1 MNKLIYLGFILL
13 CLLLMVSCN
22 KSEWKEPTELTFM
35 VDINKNQT
43 MNGNLSFTGGQVLLR
58 EIIFD
63 GNRIQGEDVYF
74 EKEYEGGLNVSISSS
89 ISNSQ
94 LVYEIPQG
102 TYTSIRIDFEAEK
115 SDNTLMTITGNYLN
129 GGGNQLPV
137 IVELAEIEF
146 YDKIAKNS
154 NGETEIDLV
163 AGQPAKAT
171 IKFDPVFWFENISA
185 NQLENAQT
193 TIISGT
199 ESILINGSI
208 NENLLDLIN
217 ERVGKG
223 VEIIF
228 D

>member
-1 MNKLIYLGFILL
+1 MKKLIYRSFILMG
-13 CLLLMVSCN
+13 LLLMVSCN
-22 KSEWKEPTELTFM
+22 KSEWKEPTEVSFM
-35 VDINKNQT
+35 VDINKEST
-43 MNGNLSFTGGQVLLR
+43 MDGDLSFTGGQVLLR

-74 EKEYEGGLNVSISSS
+74 EKEHEGGLIVSLSSS
-89 ISNSQ
+89 ANSQ

-102 TYTSIRIDFEAEK
+102 TYTSIRIDLEAEK
-115 SDNTLMTITGNYLN
+115 SDSDLITVEGNYVN
-129 GGGNQLPV
+129 SSGNQLPV
-137 IVELAEIEF
+137 IIELPAIEF

-171 IKFDPVFWFENISA
+171 IELDPVFWFENISV

-199 ESILINGSI
+199 ESIKINGSV

-223 VEIIF
+223 VEIII